1 MTHLDETELIE
12 LFEGGLGPGRASH
25 VETCGRC
32 RTDLASIRSTF
43 EMVAADTP
51 PEPSP
56 LFWDHFGRRVNERI
70 DAPVREGG
78 RRAVT
83 GWLFAPRLAALVAA
97 TVLVV
102 AVAIGLRI
110 ADIPAM
116 SVENSTDIVG
126 LAPASPSPVAPLTP
140 LPTDPMDD
148 IETDAAWAVVRTAA
162 EDMGYDEARR
172 EGLAARPESAE
183 RVAMELSADER
194 AELARLIESELKR
207 TGA

>member
-12 LFEGGLGPGRASH
+12 LLEGRLEPARASH

-32 RTDLASIRSTF
+32 RTDLVSIRSTF
-43 EMVAADTP
+43 EMVAADTT

-70 DAPVREGG
+70 DAPVRESG
-78 RRAVT
+78 RRPVT
-83 GWLFAPRLAALVAA
+83 AWLFAPRLAALVAA
-97 TVLVV
+97 TALVV
-102 AVAIGLRI
+102 AVAIGFRG
-110 ADIPAM
+110 ADIPA
-116 SVENSTDIVG
+116 SIENSTDIVG
-126 LAPASPSPVAPLTP
+126 LATASPSPVPPLTP
-140 LPTDPMDD
+140 LTTDPMDD

-162 EDMGYDEARR
+162 QDMGYDEARG

>member
-1 MTHLDETELIE
+1 MTHLDDIELIE
-12 LFEGGLGPGRASH
+12 LLEGRLESGRASH

-32 RTDLASIRSTF
+32 RTDLVSIRSTF

-51 PEPSP
+51 SEPSP

-70 DAPVREGG
+70 DGPVREGG

-83 GWLFAPRLAALVAA
+83 GWLFVPRLAALVAA
-97 TVLVV
+97 TVLIV
-102 AVAIGLRI
+102 AVASGLRV
-110 ADIPAM
+110 ADIPAP
-116 SVENSTDIVG
+116 VENSTDIVG
-126 LAPASPSPVAPLTP
+126 LAPAPPSPVVPLTP
-140 LPTDPMDD
+140 QTTDPMDD